1 MIQKIEN
8 QPHSQVLRIEPV
20 GAAEQEHSF
29 LNVESE
35 QQHGQTVNTETETA
49 VRRTAVF
56 KEFKVELNVFT
67 ESFFVRLFFE
77 DFVTVLALCTGCDF
91 NTAPDKVITLRNAV
105 FIAHMIECAL
115 FCGVIGYEEELV
127 IVMLLYPIKS

>member
-1 MIQKIEN
+1 MQKPAETSPAGFCSASSALQPENSVKKNRPVTGGSQKTTCFVNVKVGLIQKIEN
-8 QPHSQVLRIEPV
+8 HPHSQVLRIEPV
-20 GAAEQEHSF
+20 RAAEQEHSF

-67 ESFFVRLFFE
+67 ESFFVRLF
-77 DFVTVLALCTGCDF
+77 
-91 NTAPDKVITLRNAV
+91 LR
-105 FIAHMIECAL
+105 I
-115 FCGVIGYEEELV
+115 
-127 IVMLLYPIKS
+127 S

>member
-1 MIQKIEN
+1 MFRFVRFAAGKLSKKRTVLLRAVLKKTTCFVNVKVGLIQKIEN
-8 QPHSQVLRIEPV
+8 HPHSQVLRIEPV

-35 QQHGQTVNTETETA
+35 QQHCQTVNTETETA

-77 DFVTVLALCTGCDF
+77 DFVTILAPT
-91 NTAPDKVITLRNAV
+91 
-105 FIAHMIECAL
+105 FIAL
-115 FCGVIGYEEELV
+115 SNDEL
-127 IVMLLYPIKS
+127 